1 MSRLQ
6 AKERPDCDANANDSG
21 NGLHRTVLFRL
32 FIRQRTG
39 LGGQNHIQKNKR
51 PDANN
56 QIPARSILHTRTL
69 LRNIKHR
76 QEVAR

>member
-1 MSRLQ
+1 MSGLQ
-6 AKERPDCDANANDSG
+6 AKERQDCDANANDSG
-21 NGLHRTVLFRL
+21 NHLQRTILFRL
-32 FIRQRTG
+32 FTRHRTG

-51 PDANN
+51 SDANN

-69 LRNIKHR
+69 IGNIKHR